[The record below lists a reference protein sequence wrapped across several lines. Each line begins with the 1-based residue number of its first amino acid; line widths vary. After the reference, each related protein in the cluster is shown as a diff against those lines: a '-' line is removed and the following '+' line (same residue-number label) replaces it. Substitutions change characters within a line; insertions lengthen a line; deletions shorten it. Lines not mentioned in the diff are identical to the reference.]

1 MLISYIQSIMM
12 IILEVICCKIFF
24 ESFAEKRSKNNY
36 RNYSIILGI
45 VVCEYVI
52 ASLFYDKFILKQIL
66 AIVAVAVFMCFY
78 FKIHF
83 GKAIILSLL
92 FQALLLSVDY
102 FTLRSRYMDM
112 AAILQH
118 LMEEVF
124 RGYIRSH
131 LLYLVQAQMASII
144 HMIVV
149 RLRKREVID
158 LIQLSGQQTSLILH
172 VPFQRY
178 SRLVQTNIC

>member
-1 MLISYIQSIMM
+1 MNIAGDQEGTIVEGSGNEEGINPLWWPGDGPAPQVTSY
-12 IILEVICCKIFF
+12 F
-24 ESFAEKRSKNNY
+24 N
-36 RNYSIILGI
+36 
-45 VVCEYVI
+45 
-52 ASLFYDKFILKQIL
+52 FINMAGLQMEIL
-66 AIVAVAVFMCFY
+66 A
-78 FKIHF
+78 
-83 GKAIILSLL
+83 
-92 FQALLLSVDY
+92 
-102 FTLRSRYMDM
+102 LRSRYMDM

>member
-1 MLISYIQSIMM
+1 MLMGMGTMVSA
-12 IILEVICCKIFF
+12 
-24 ESFAEKRSKNNY
+24 AEKESSIPE
-36 RNYSIILGI
+36 YSETNDGGMTVNIAGDQEGTI
-45 VVCEYVI
+45 VEGNM
-52 ASLFYDKFILKQIL
+52 AGLQMEIL
-66 AIVAVAVFMCFY
+66 A
-78 FKIHF
+78 
-83 GKAIILSLL
+83 
-92 FQALLLSVDY
+92 
-102 FTLRSRYMDM
+102 LRSRYMDM

>member
-1 MLISYIQSIMM
+1 MTSISLYKYGW
-12 IILEVICCKIFF
+12 LT
-24 ESFAEKRSKNNY
+24 NGN
-36 RNYSIILGI
+36 
-45 VVCEYVI
+45 
-52 ASLFYDKFILKQIL
+52 
-66 AIVAVAVFMCFY
+66 
-78 FKIHF
+78 F
-83 GKAIILSLL
+83 GVTIK
-92 FQALLLSVDY
+92 V
-102 FTLRSRYMDM
+102 MDM